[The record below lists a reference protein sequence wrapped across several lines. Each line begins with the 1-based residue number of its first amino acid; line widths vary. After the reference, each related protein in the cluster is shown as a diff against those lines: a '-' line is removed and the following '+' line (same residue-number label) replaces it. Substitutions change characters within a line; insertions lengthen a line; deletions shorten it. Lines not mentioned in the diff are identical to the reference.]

1 MSRTRPTAVA
11 VECGDE
17 RLTYAQLE
25 AWSDETARTL
35 RATTPPGPPVAVAVP
50 RSVPLLVALLGVLKA
65 GRPYLPLDADD
76 PPDRLRRVLDVSGS
90 TLALVTDTTRDRLAA
105 QGLRTLVLPA
115 RFEDPAAGETER
127 SPSPTDRDSSPTE
140 QDLLPTDRDSLPTE
154 QDLLPANRAPLPTE
168 QDLLPANRA
177 PSPTEWDPLPPVPD
191 AQPVYVLFTSGSTGT
206 PKGVVLP
213 SAALTN
219 RLVWMRDAYGAG
231 PDDRV
236 LQKTPITF
244 DVSGWE
250 LWLPLISGGTC
261 VLLPPGEHREPGLVA
276 RAIRER
282 GITLCHFVPT
292 MLREFLR
299 HRDAA
304 RCTSLRHVFCSG
316 EALPAEV
323 ARACVDTI
331 PAALHNLYGPTEAA
345 IEVSHWT
352 VPAPAREIDRV
363 LIGRP
368 IDNCV
373 LLVVG
378 QDDGPVLDGDEGELC
393 IGGTPLALGYL
404 DDPVRTAR
412 AFVPAPPGSSV
423 DRIYRTGDRVRLID
437 GNLEYLGR
445 TDDQVKIRGQRIEP
459 QEVEHRLHSHP
470 SVNEAV
476 VVAVRLG
483 EDTELVAW
491 IRTAE
496 AGTSPRE
503 LSAALRAHIASAL
516 PSAYVPGHYL
526 TLDGT
531 PRTGS
536 GKLDRAGLRARA
548 EQRLGAG
555 RNAPVAPT
563 AAPGDR
569 PLLAAL
575 LRERDTRAVA
585 GESRDRTR

>member
-11 VECGDE
+11 VECGGE

-35 RATTPPGPPVAVAVP
+35 RATTPPGPPVAVAIP
-50 RSVPLLVALLGVLKA
+50 RSVQLLVALLGILKA
-65 GRPYLPLDADD
+65 GLPYLPLDADD

-90 TLALVTDTTRDRLAA
+90 TLALVTDTTRDRPAA

-115 RFEDPAAGETER
+115 RFEGPAAGE
-127 SPSPTDRDSSPTE
+127 
-140 QDLLPTDRDSLPTE
+140 
-154 QDLLPANRAPLPTE
+154 
-168 QDLLPANRA
+168 
-177 PSPTEWDPLPPVPD
+177 TEWDPLPPVPD

-276 RAIRER
+276 RAIREQ
-282 GITLCHFVPT
+282 GITFCHFVPT

-404 DDPVRTAR
+404 NDPVRTAR

-437 GNLEYLGR
+437 GSLEYLGR

-459 QEVEHRLHSHP
+459 QEVEHRLRSHP

-483 EDTELVAW
+483 EDTELGAW
-491 IRTAE
+491 ILPAE
-496 AGTSPRE
+496 AGTSSRE
-503 LSAALRAHIASAL
+503 LSAALRSHIASVL

-526 TLDGT
+526 TLDEI
-531 PRTGS
+531 PKTGS

-548 EQRLGAG
+548 EQQLGAG
-555 RNAPVAPT
+555 RTAPAAPSAT
-563 AAPGDR
+563 PGDR

-575 LRERDTRAVA
+575 LREHNARAA
-585 GESRDRTR
+585 ATESREGTR

>member
-1 MSRTRPTAVA
+1 MSRARPTAVA

-35 RATTPPGPPVAVAVP
+35 RATTPSGSPVVVAVP
-50 RSVPLLVALLGVLKA
+50 RSVPLLVALLGALKA

-115 RFEDPAAGETER
+115 RFEDPAAGETARTSMPTDQVSAPTER
-127 SPSPTDRDSSPTE
+127 ASGPAEQGSSPTDRD
-140 QDLLPTDRDSLPTE
+140 
-154 QDLLPANRAPLPTE
+154 PL
-168 QDLLPANRA
+168 
-177 PSPTEWDPLPPVPD
+177 PTEWDPLPPVPD

-213 SAALTN
+213 SVALTN

-412 AFVPAPPGSSV
+412 AFVPAPPGASV

-459 QEVEHRLHSHP
+459 QEVEHRLRSHP

-491 IRTAE
+491 IRA
-496 AGTSPRE
+496 AGAGVPTRE
-503 LSAALRAHIASAL
+503 LSAALRNHIASAL

-526 TLDGT
+526 TLDEM
-531 PRTGS
+531 PQTGS

-555 RNAPVAPT
+555 RPAPAASS

-575 LRERDTRAVA
+575 LRERNTRAVA

>member
-1 MSRTRPTAVA
+1 MAELSGRRTVCSIPAGLPGLIREVSRTRPTAVA

-35 RATTPPGPPVAVAVP
+35 RATTPPGPPVAVAIP
-50 RSVPLLVALLGVLKA
+50 RSVQLLVALLGILKA
-65 GRPYLPLDADD
+65 GLPYLPLDAHD

-115 RFEDPAAGETER
+115 RFEGPATEETE
-127 SPSPTDRDSSPTE
+127 
-140 QDLLPTDRDSLPTE
+140 RDSLPTE
-154 QDLLPANRAPLPTE
+154 
-168 QDLLPANRA
+168 
-177 PSPTEWDPLPPVPD
+177 WDSLPPVPD

-276 RAIRER
+276 RAIREQ

-304 RCTSLRHVFCSG
+304 RCVSLRHVFCSG

-373 LLVVG
+373 LLVVS

-404 DDPVRTAR
+404 NDPVRTAR

-459 QEVEHRLHSHP
+459 QEVEHRLRSHS
-470 SVNEAV
+470 SVSEAV

-491 IRTAE
+491 IRAAE
-496 AGTSPRE
+496 AGASPRE
-503 LSAALRAHIASAL
+503 LSAALRTHIASAL

-526 TLDGT
+526 TLDEIPKT
-531 PRTGS
+531 CS

-548 EQRLGAG
+548 EQQLGAG
-555 RNAPVAPT
+555 RTAPT
-563 AAPGDR
+563 APSATPGDR

-575 LRERDTRAVA
+575 LRERNTRAVA
-585 GESRDRTR
+585 AESRDRTH

>member
-1 MSRTRPTAVA
+1 MRPQQGPSMAELSGRRTVCSIPAGLPGLIREMSRKRPTAVA

-25 AWSDETARTL
+25 AWSDGTARTV
-35 RATTPPGPPVAVAVP
+35 RATTPPGRPVAVAVP
-50 RSVPLLVALLGVLKA
+50 RSVQLLVALLGILKA

-90 TLALVTDTTRDRLAA
+90 TLALVIGTTRDRMAA

-115 RFEDPAAGETER
+115 RFEGPATGETE
-127 SPSPTDRDSSPTE
+127 
-140 QDLLPTDRDSLPTE
+140 
-154 QDLLPANRAPLPTE
+154 
-168 QDLLPANRA
+168 
-177 PSPTEWDPLPPVPD
+177 WDALPPVPD
-191 AQPVYVLFTSGSTGT
+191 EQPVYVLFTSGSTGT

-213 SAALTN
+213 SAALVN

-231 PDDRV
+231 PGDRV
-236 LQKTPITF
+236 LQKTPVTF

-250 LWLPLISGGTC
+250 LWLPLMSGGTC

-304 RCTSLRHVFCSG
+304 RCTSLRHIFCSG
-316 EALPAEV
+316 EALPVEV
-323 ARACVDTI
+323 ARACVDTV

-352 VPAPAREIDRV
+352 VPAPAREIDRI

-378 QDDGPVLDGDEGELC
+378 QDGGPVLDGDEGELC

-412 AFVPAPPGSSV
+412 AFVPAPPGASV
-423 DRIYRTGDRVRLID
+423 DRIYRTGDRVRLTG

-459 QEVEHRLHSHP
+459 QEVEHRLRSHP

-491 IRTAE
+491 IRATG
-496 AGTSPRE
+496 AGTPSRE
-503 LSAALRAHIASAL
+503 LCAALRTHIASAL
-516 PSAYVPGHYL
+516 PAAYVPGHYL
-526 TLDGT
+526 TLDGI
-531 PRTGS
+531 PQTGS
-536 GKLDRAGLRARA
+536 GKLDRAELRARA

-555 RNAPVAPT
+555 RTAPAAPST
-563 AAPGDR
+563 TPGDR

-575 LRERDTRAVA
+575 LRERDTRAA
-585 GESRDRTR
+585 ATGSREGTR

>member
-1 MSRTRPTAVA
+1 MSGTNVRPQQDLSIAELSGRRTVCSFPAGLPGLIREASRMKPAAVA

-25 AWSDETARTL
+25 AWSDEIARTL
-35 RATTPPGPPVAVAVP
+35 RAETPPGLPVAVAVP
-50 RSVPLLVALLGVLKA
+50 RSVRLPVALLGILKA
-65 GRPYLPLDADD
+65 GLPYLPLDADD
-76 PPDRLRRVLDVSGS
+76 PPDRLRRALGVSGS
-90 TLALVTDTTRDRLAA
+90 TLALVADATQGRLAA
-105 QGLRTLVLPA
+105 QGLRTLTVPA
-115 RFEDPAAGETER
+115 HFEGPAAGETEW
-127 SPSPTDRDSSPTE
+127 
-140 QDLLPTDRDSLPTE
+140 DSL
-154 QDLLPANRAPLPTE
+154 R
-168 QDLLPANRA
+168 
-177 PSPTEWDPLPPVPD
+177 PVSD

-213 SAALTN
+213 STALAN
-219 RLVWMRDAYGAG
+219 RLVWMRDTYGVG

-236 LQKTPITF
+236 LQKTPVTF

-261 VLLPPGEHREPGLVA
+261 VLLPPEEHREPGLVA
-276 RAIRER
+276 RAIREQ

-299 HRDAA
+299 HRDSA

-316 EALPAEV
+316 EPLPVEV
-323 ARACVDTI
+323 ARTCVDTI

-345 IEVSHWT
+345 IDVSHWT
-352 VPAPAREIDRV
+352 SPASARGIDRV

-378 QDDGPVLDGDEGELC
+378 EDGGPVPDGDEGELC
-393 IGGTPLALGYL
+393 IGGIPLALGYL
-404 DDPVRTAR
+404 NDPARTAR

-423 DRIYRTGDRVRLID
+423 DRLYRTGDRVRLID
-437 GNLEYLGR
+437 GSLEYLGR
-445 TDDQVKIRGQRIEP
+445 TDGQVKIRGQRIEP
-459 QEVEHRLHSHP
+459 QEVEHHLRSHP
-470 SVNEAV
+470 LVDDAA

-491 IRTAE
+491 IRVAG
-496 AGTSPRE
+496 AGTSPSE
-503 LSAALRAHIASAL
+503 LSAALRAHLTSAL

-526 TLDGT
+526 MADEI
-531 PRTGS
+531 PQTGS
-536 GKLDRAGLRARA
+536 GKLDRAGLRSRA
-548 EQRLGAG
+548 EQQLGAG
-555 RNAPVAPT
+555 RT
-563 AAPGDR
+563 AAASPSAASGER

-575 LRERDTRAVA
+575 LQERNARTVTSKPREETH
-585 GESRDRTR
+585 

>member
-1 MSRTRPTAVA
+1 MSRTRPAAVA

-25 AWSDETARTL
+25 AWSDGIARTL
-35 RATTPPGPPVAVAVP
+35 RATATPGLPVAVAVP
-50 RSVPLLVALLGVLKA
+50 RSVRLPVALLGILKA
-65 GRPYLPLDADD
+65 GLPYLPLDADD

-90 TLALVTDTTRDRLAA
+90 TLALVADTTQDRLAA
-105 QGLRTLVLPA
+105 QGLRTLTLPA
-115 RFEDPAAGETER
+115 RFGGPAAGEAEW
-127 SPSPTDRDSSPTE
+127 
-140 QDLLPTDRDSLPTE
+140 DSLP
-154 QDLLPANRAPLPTE
+154 
-168 QDLLPANRA
+168 
-177 PSPTEWDPLPPVPD
+177 PVSD
-191 AQPVYVLFTSGSTGT
+191 TQPVYVLFTSGSTGT

-213 SAALTN
+213 STALAN

-236 LQKTPITF
+236 LQKTPVTF

-261 VLLPPGEHREPGLVA
+261 VLLPPEEHREPGLVA
-276 RAIRER
+276 HAIREQ
-282 GITLCHFVPT
+282 GITICHFVPT

-316 EALPAEV
+316 EPLPVEV
-323 ARACVDTI
+323 ARACVETL
-331 PAALHNLYGPTEAA
+331 PATLHNLYGPTEAA

-352 VPAPAREIDRV
+352 SPASAREIDRV

-373 LLVVG
+373 LLVVS
-378 QDDGPVLDGDEGELC
+378 QDGGPVLDGDEGELC

-404 DDPVRTAR
+404 NDPVRTAR

-459 QEVEHRLHSHP
+459 QEVEHRLRTHP
-470 SVNEAV
+470 LVNDAV

-483 EDTELVAW
+483 EDTALVAW

-503 LSAALRAHIASAL
+503 LSAALRTHLASAL

-526 TLDGT
+526 MLDEV
-531 PRTGS
+531 PQTGS
-536 GKLDRAGLRARA
+536 GKLDRAGLRSRA
-548 EQRLGAG
+548 EQQLGAG
-555 RNAPVAPT
+555 PAAT
-563 AAPGDR
+563 ATPSPAPGER

-575 LRERDTRAVA
+575 LRERGTRAVA
-585 GESRDRTR
+585 GESRDGTH

>member
-1 MSRTRPTAVA
+1 MSRAKPEAVA
-11 VECGDE
+11 VEYGEE

-25 AWSDETARTL
+25 AWSDDTARTL
-35 RATTPPGPPVAVAVP
+35 RAATPPGLPVVVAIP
-50 RSVPLLVALLGVLKA
+50 RSVQLLVALLGTLKA
-65 GRPYLPLDADD
+65 GLPYLPVDADA
-76 PPDRLRRVLDVSGS
+76 PPDRLRRILDVSGS
-90 TLALVTDTTRDRLAA
+90 ALALVTDTTQDRLAA
-105 QGLRTLVLPA
+105 QRLRTLALPA
-115 RFEDPAAGETER
+115 HWESPAAGE
-127 SPSPTDRDSSPTE
+127 P
-140 QDLLPTDRDSLPTE
+140 
-154 QDLLPANRAPLPTE
+154 
-168 QDLLPANRA
+168 
-177 PSPTEWDPLPPVPD
+177 EWDSIQPVHD
-191 AQPVYVLFTSGSTGT
+191 AQPVYVLFTSGTTGT

-213 SAALTN
+213 SSALAN
-219 RLVWMRDAYGAG
+219 RLVWMRDTYEVG

-276 RAIRER
+276 RAIREQ

-304 RCTSLRHVFCSG
+304 RCTSLRHIFCSG
-316 EALPAEV
+316 ESLPVEV
-323 ARACVDTI
+323 ARACVNTV

-345 IEVSHWT
+345 IDVSHWT
-352 VPAPAREIDRV
+352 SPASAGEIDHV

-373 LLVVG
+373 LLVLG
-378 QDDGPVLDGDEGELC
+378 QDGRPVPDGDEGELC

-404 DDPVRTAR
+404 NDPVRTAR
-412 AFVPAPPGSSV
+412 AFVPAPSGSSV
-423 DRIYRTGDRVRLID
+423 RRIYRTGDRVRLTG

-459 QEVEHRLHSHP
+459 QEVECRLRSHP
-470 SVNEAV
+470 SVSDAV
-476 VVAVRLG
+476 VVAARLG

-491 IRTAE
+491 IRAAE
-496 AGTSPRE
+496 AGTSPRA

-526 TLDGT
+526 TLDRT
-531 PRTGS
+531 PRTSS
-536 GKLDRAGLRARA
+536 GKLDRAALRVRA
-548 EQRLGAG
+548 EQQLGAD
-555 RNAPVAPT
+555 RATPAAPSST
-563 AAPGDR
+563 PGDR

-575 LRERDTRAVA
+575 LRERNTRAVA
-585 GESRDRTR
+585 TESHEGTH